1 MSQGR
6 SGTSSPTKGGAMPQ
20 PSMQTPFG
28 NQNYRLPSYENSPYM
43 EPMPSFE
50 TSPYLQPMPSPGGK
64 GGQQPMPSPG
74 SKGGQSRQPISTQP
88 YPMPSPGGKGGSY
101 QRPPTPYGYGQPT
114 FSPQQFAGY
123 GQPSN
128 IFSFNNP
135 HYQPYNPYPIQP
147 YTGNTGN
154 PMINKPE
161 VMGQNSTPITGNG
174 GTGYSSELK
183 VFDPYGP
190 GGPLEGQPR
199 PTFPDPTQPQ
209 GPMGGNDY
217 ANRMFDLL
225 KGLQTNNS
233 SIQSQGSGIAGLFNS
248 GNLAQQMRSQIP
260 GPPTGADSVFNN
272 PRYKD
277 LQMQQQRL
285 SMAGRDRPEVK
296 AQLQNLGDQLQ
307 NMMNNSNDAAYYRQ
321 LEQQQGQQRGG
332 YNIAGQYD
340 PNMPAGYGTSY
351 QTLI

>member
-20 PSMQTPFG
+20 PSMQAPFG

-64 GGQQPMPSPG
+64 GGQQPMRSPG
-74 SKGGQSRQPISTQP
+74 SKGGQSRPPLEIQP

-174 GTGYSSELK
+174 GTGYSSEFK
-183 VFDPYGP
+183 VLDPYGP
-190 GGPLEGQPR
+190 GGSLEGQPR
-199 PTFPDPTQPQ
+199 PTFPDPTQQQMPRGTVGGAPPVNL
-209 GPMGGNDY
+209 GPESFDQIRQRGLVGPRLEQIIGRENPYAMGGSRNGQINYDQ
-217 ANRMFDLL
+217 MTS
-225 KGLQTNNS
+225 Q
-233 SIQSQGSGIAGLFNS
+233 SIPTQNYVGAMGSGLGSLFNQDELMKRIQE
-248 GNLAQQMRSQIP
+248 NARS
-260 GPPTGADSVFNN
+260 AYMN
-272 PRYKD
+272 
-277 LQMQQQRL
+277 
-285 SMAGRDRPEVK
+285 RP
-296 AQLQNLGDQLQ
+296 QTMG
-307 NMMNNSNDAAYYRQ
+307 YYR
-321 LEQQQGQQRGG
+321 
-332 YNIAGQYD
+332 
-340 PNMPAGYGTSY
+340 
-351 QTLI
+351 

>member
-174 GTGYSSELK
+174 GTGYSSEFK
-183 VFDPYGP
+183 VLDPYGP

-199 PTFPDPTQPQ
+199 PTFPDPTQQQMPQ
-209 GPMGGNDY
+209 GTVAGAAPVNLGLESQY
-217 ANRMFDLL
+217 AMNS
-225 KGLQTNNS
+225 GL
-233 SIQSQGSGIAGLFNS
+233 GSLFNQDDLM
-248 GNLAQQMRSQIP
+248 NRIRENARS
-260 GPPTGADSVFNN
+260 AYMN
-272 PRYKD
+272 
-277 LQMQQQRL
+277 
-285 SMAGRDRPEVK
+285 RP
-296 AQLQNLGDQLQ
+296 QTMG
-307 NMMNNSNDAAYYRQ
+307 YYR
-321 LEQQQGQQRGG
+321 
-332 YNIAGQYD
+332 
-340 PNMPAGYGTSY
+340 
-351 QTLI
+351 